1 MFKPGD
7 KVVCV
12 DNKNVHDFIKL
23 PFDMVF
29 TVEMTFP
36 TNDISLIESNIIPFD
51 YRRFVTLK
59 EYRKLKLEK
68 LCSKL
73 EIK

>member
-12 DNKNVHDFIKL
+12 SNKLVHDIIKL
-23 PFDMVF
+23 PLNVIF
-29 TVEMTFP
+29 TVDSVLTF
-36 TNDISLIESNIIPFD
+36 NDITLMESNIIPFD
-51 YRRFVTLK
+51 SNRFVSLK

-68 LCSKL
+68 LCL
-73 EIK
+73 NQEIK